1 MPARAVIELSTY
13 VLEPLWKDAE
23 FILYRGRREDD
34 GSRLLLATPV
44 EEHPRPES
52 LKLLEHAN
60 TFKADLDAAWA
71 ARPIAI
77 TREAHRGRL
86 WVGSNTPTGAVFQ
99 FTLAVSAV
107 PVEPS
112 NQSS

>member
-1 MPARAVIELSTY
+1 MPARPVIELSTY

-23 FILYRGRREDD
+23 FILYRGRREND

-52 LKLLEHAN
+52 LKLLEHGY
-60 TFKADLDAAWA
+60 TFKADLDGAWA

-77 TREAHRGRL
+77 TRYQDRPALVMEDPG
-86 WVGSNTPTGAVFQ
+86 GAP
-99 FTLAVSAV
+99 LAQLLCQ
-107 PVEPS
+107 PLDI
-112 NQSS
+112 